1 MLIREGS
8 NKFFIGETEETALA
22 EITYDMDQELNL
34 IINHTRVDHSLRG
47 QGLAE
52 QLLEKVV
59 EKARATKV
67 KVVPICSYAAK
78 KMIGNDKYKDVLL
91 Y

>member
-1 MLIREGS
+1 MLIREAS

-22 EITYDMDQELNL
+22 EITFDIDQEMNL
-34 IINHTRVDHSLRG
+34 IINHTRVDISLRG
-47 QGLAE
+47 HGIAE

-59 EKARATKV
+59 EKARTTKV

-78 KMIGNDKYKDVLL
+78 KMIGNEKYKDILL